1 MTEEIINALTHVES
15 LKVIAR
21 TSSFAFKGQ
30 QVDIRSIGRQL
41 DVEILLE
48 GSLRRAG
55 NKLRITAQLIK
66 VSDGTHI
73 WSERYEWK
81 WEEAEKEFKMALELS
96 PNYPTAHQWY
106 AIYLSSL
113 GRFEESLDQI
123 NRALQLDPLSVAIN
137 LAKGILL
144 YNAQQLD
151 EALKQLQ
158 KTSLFNNKIPAV
170 YFFTLLIHFAQD
182 RNDKAVKEHL
192 D

>member
-1 MTEEIINALTHVES
+1 
-15 LKVIAR
+15 
-21 TSSFAFKGQ
+21 
-30 QVDIRSIGRQL
+30 L

-106 AIYLSSL
+106 AI
-113 GRFEESLDQI
+113 
-123 NRALQLDPLSVAIN
+123 
-137 LAKGILL
+137 
-144 YNAQQLD
+144 
-151 EALKQLQ
+151 
-158 KTSLFNNKIPAV
+158 
-170 YFFTLLIHFAQD
+170 
-182 RNDKAVKEHL
+182 
-192 D
+192 